1 MPFFAFPLN
10 LNFNKDTKIIFWN
23 LHPYNF
29 FGYAARISRF
39 KSKFIQSILYI
50 LFRNFIYSNER
61 KAINIFKK
69 HNALFFM
76 DEENLEQTEDLLKVS
91 IKNPIYLPLTLN
103 SGENIKLNHMKGK
116 DNLNCIWIGRIADFK
131 VHILLYTI
139 KRLEKYTIDKD
150 INCTFTIVGDG
161 EYLEYLKDKLKDI
174 HINIVYINYM
184 EEKDISEL
192 LKDIDVSFCMG
203 TSALDTAKYGVPTVL
218 LDFTYEE
225 IVQDYKFDWLFNT
238 QNYTLANNITDKNYK
253 KDNQTLE
260 IMMDDIFKDYAKLSN
275 MSFKYILEN
284 YDIKQNT
291 KNFINLINNATL
303 TAKDIPNSFY
313 KMNIF
318 HKTLGVRRYYV
329 N

>member
-1 MPFFAFPLN
+1 
-10 LNFNKDTKIIFWN
+10 
-23 LHPYNF
+23 
-29 FGYAARISRF
+29 
-39 KSKFIQSILYI
+39 
-50 LFRNFIYSNER
+50 
-61 KAINIFKK
+61 
-69 HNALFFM
+69 
-76 DEENLEQTEDLLKVS
+76 
-91 IKNPIYLPLTLN
+91 
-103 SGENIKLNHMKGK
+103 MKGK

-238 QNYTLANNITDKNYK
+238 QNYTLANNITDKYYK